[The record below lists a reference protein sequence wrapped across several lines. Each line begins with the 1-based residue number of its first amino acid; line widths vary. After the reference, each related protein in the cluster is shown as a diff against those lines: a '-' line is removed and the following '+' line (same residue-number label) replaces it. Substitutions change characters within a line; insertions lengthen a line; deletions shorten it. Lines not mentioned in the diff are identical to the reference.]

1 MKARFRFSSVGMLLK
16 KRCARTCVFLD
27 DRKNL
32 RLHGSAEAPGG
43 SSVRIQ
49 LVDATH

>member
-27 DRKNL
+27 DRKDL
-32 RLHGSAEAPGG
+32 RPHGSAEASGG